1 MNPWEQ
7 APSALSGRLGN
18 DLFPSL
24 QPCPGLF
31 LFPAGDDPGGRKGE
45 NLGDSQ
51 FSRFLK
57 EPFEFGGFQE
67 GHAQDD
73 PKGGLPPGRSRF
85 GRQSQDDLPREYPGN
100 GSPVFF
106 SFAIEKDDGVP
117 FPQAEDPA
125 DVANL
130 PRVIDESP
138 KSLDFFPMDPE
149 TANLHSC
156 MTCFGLFMA
165 K

>member
-1 MNPWEQ
+1 
-7 APSALSGRLGN
+7 
-18 DLFPSL
+18 
-24 QPCPGLF
+24 LF
-31 LFPAGDDPGGRKGE
+31 LFPARDDSGGRKRE
-45 NLGDSQ
+45 DFGDSQ

-57 EPFEFGGFQE
+57 EPFEFGRFQE

-73 PKGGLPPGRSRF
+73 PKGRLRPGRSPF

-117 FPQAEDPA
+117 FPQAEDLA
-125 DVANL
+125 DVADL
-130 PRVIDESP
+130 PRVIDDGP
-138 KSLDFFPMDPE
+138 KSLDFFPVDPE

-156 MTCFGLFMA
+156 TTCFGLFIA
-165 K
+165 Q